1 MRETFVQM
9 ARRSLAT
16 HERSALLAYGEFVTM
31 CHGHKLP
38 RVPGMDTVI
47 RLAIRIEQGRSIE
60 EAAGREYFYRWNLAL
75 RSPRCFGVPHTLG
88 L

>member
-16 HERSALLAYGEFVTM
+16 HERPALLAYCEFVIM
-31 CHGHKLP
+31 CHGNKP
-38 RVPGMDTVI
+38 TRVPGMDTVM
-47 RLAIRIEQGRSIE
+47 RLAIRIDQGRSIE

-75 RSPRCFGVPHTLG
+75 RSKTFGVPHTLG
-88 L
+88 T